1 MRAAMGNEGGCIG
14 RRQWCGGVLALGVS
28 AAGCAPIALI
38 SPEREQQIGREE
50 AEEVERTMGLVD
62 DPALTAYVRQ
72 VGERLAAGAPRPV
85 AWQFRVADEAEPNA
99 FALPGGFVYLTR
111 GLMALLNREDEL
123 AGVLGHEMGHVL
135 ERHAVRRVT
144 AATPFAL
151 IFGVPAAL
159 LDKVSPTLGGVVGGA
174 GRLASGIV
182 LSPYDREQEREAD
195 RLGVSLSAS
204 GGWDPRGLVG
214 LLRTLEREDRLE
226 GRGQGRVS
234 FFSTHPSTPERVE
247 GIEAAAA
254 PLRRPTPAQTA
265 ATRARF
271 ISRLDRLLVGD
282 NPAYGI
288 FAGSLYVHPDL
299 DLGVEVPSEWPVRLG
314 PQGAGAMSPDGS
326 AVVLLLAAGQ
336 GDDPA
341 QAARREGLT
350 EPMVERLRRTE
361 IGGLRA
367 ARLVADTRDGDRF
380 DLTWVAH
387 RRRVLR
393 ITAVTSVGDWPR
405 HRQVFE
411 RVVASTRPLASAE
424 RERVTETR
432 LRLEP
437 ARAGERLADV
447 VARAG
452 GAWPAPRVAVANGV
466 AVDATLERGWPVKI
480 AVRQR
485 RTAARSM

>member
-1 MRAAMGNEGGCIG
+1 V
-14 RRQWCGGVLALGVS
+14 GVLAVGAS
-28 AAGCAPIALI
+28 AATGCGPIALI
-38 SPEREQQIGREE
+38 SPERERQIGREE
-50 AEEVERTMGLVD
+50 AEEVERSMGLVD
-62 DPALTAYVRQ
+62 DPALTGYVRQ
-72 VGERLAAGAPRPV
+72 VGERLAAGAARPV
-85 AWQFRVADEAEPNA
+85 TWQFRVADEPEPNA

-123 AGVLGHEMGHVL
+123 AGLLGHEMGHVL

-144 AATPFAL
+144 AASPFAL

-174 GRLASGIV
+174 GRLASGLV

-195 RLGVSLSAS
+195 RIGVSLAAA

-214 LLRTLEREDRLE
+214 LLRTLEREERLE
-226 GRGQGRVS
+226 GRGQGRIS
-234 FFSTHPSTPERVE
+234 FFSTHPSTPERVA

-254 PLRRPTPAQTA
+254 PLSKPRPAPTA

-282 NPAYGI
+282 NPAYGV
-288 FAGSLYVHPDL
+288 FVGSRYVHPDL
-299 DLGVEVPSEWPVRLG
+299 DLAVDVPSAWQLRLG
-314 PQGAGAMSPDGS
+314 PQGAGALSPDGS
-326 AVVLLLAAGQ
+326 AVVLLLAAGT
-336 GDDPA
+336 GADPA
-341 QAARREGLT
+341 EAARREGLT

-387 RRRVLR
+387 RQRVLR
-393 ITAVTSVGDWPR
+393 ITAVTSVADWPR
-405 HRQVFE
+405 HREVFE
-411 RVVASTRPLASAE
+411 GVVASTRPPSPAD
-424 RERVTETR
+424 REKVTETR

-447 VARAG
+447 VARTR
-452 GAWPAPRVAVANGV
+452 GAWEAPRVAVANGV
-466 AVDATLERGWPVKI
+466 AVDAALERGWPVKI

-485 RTAARSM
+485 RTAARPT